1 MSAPLRCDCIF
12 LRKIHYKAHSGHCA
26 GNGQYAVADTGG
38 GSPVLAADEPTGNL
52 DTDHEA
58 AIMEIFRRLA
68 HETGK
73 CIIVVTHSQKAAAY
87 ADETFLLQEGSLI
100 VEK

>member
-1 MSAPLRCDCIF
+1 
-12 LRKIHYKAHSGHCA
+12 
-26 GNGQYAVADTGG
+26 
-38 GSPVLAADEPTGNL
+38 
-52 DTDHEA
+52 
-58 AIMEIFRRLA
+58 MEIFRRLA